1 MWGPRPAARLLCLLV
16 QDEVQVEVEEGEEKV
31 GMEDVL
37 DSQEKQ
43 EVLDC

>member
-16 QDEVQVEVEEGEEKV
+16 QGEVQVEVEEGEEKV